1 MTPELFW
8 LTLTMLLAATM
19 WLPFII
25 GVNTTES
32 GQQVTKDGRANIP
45 GMAPWVQRA
54 NRAHLNLLEQAM
66 PFAALVL
73 LAHVLNVTSVV
84 TVWAAIGFFWL
95 RLAHAVFMI
104 TSGKQIPIRPII
116 FTFAWLCPVAVGIEI
131 LRLA

>member
-1 MTPELFW
+1 MTTELFW

-32 GQQVTKDGRANIP
+32 GEQVTKDGRANIP
-45 GMAPWVQRA
+45 GMVPWVQRA

-66 PFAALVL
+66 PFAALLVM
-73 LAHVLNVTSVV
+73 AHVLGVSSAV
-84 TVWAAIGFFWL
+84 TVWAAIAFFWL
-95 RLAHAVFMI
+95 RLGHAAFMI
-104 TSGKQIPIRPII
+104 TSGNQIPIRPII
-116 FTFAWLCPVAVGIEI
+116 FTLAWLCPMAVGIEI